1 MSTNL
6 LLSKLQNAVTLYSEI
21 LLCIIAAT
29 LLGWFIGTMM
39 QKSRHQK
46 ILKSTVR
53 DWERRYYRLE
63 ESAAT
68 KQKLLEDQ
76 LSTMN
81 EDLEKHMANNQVLK
95 ESLRKNEHNTQQARA
110 ETIALNRQHTETHDR
125 LQRIVQQKDK
135 EITELG
141 DRVNK
146 LATLNREAN
155 SGQAVLQTAAK
166 DQIPEYYDTDVE
178 SAATVALL
186 QGDLQGDSKADSQ
199 DEDSLDATIQMTLEA
214 GVRAGKGKSVDSGTA
229 GSDSSIDSASFDDT
243 ADLSGVGI
251 EESTV
256 LIGRDIL
263 GQR

>member
-155 SGQAVLQTAAK
+155 SGQAELQTAAK

-186 QGDLQGDSKADSQ
+186 QGDSQ
-199 DEDSLDATIQMTLEA
+199 DEESLDATIQMTLEA

>member
-186 QGDLQGDSKADSQ
+186 QGDSQ
-199 DEDSLDATIQMTLEA
+199 DEESLDATIQMTLEA

>member
-53 DWERRYYRLE
+53 DWERRYYKLE
-63 ESAAT
+63 DNAANE
-68 KQKLLEDQ
+68 QKLLEDQ
-76 LSTMN
+76 LSTKN

-155 SGQAVLQTAAK
+155 SGQAELQTAAK

-186 QGDLQGDSKADSQ
+186 QGDSQ
-199 DEDSLDATIQMTLEA
+199 DEESLDATIQMTLEA